1 MEKRTKKI
9 LIVLFI
15 VTLSVRLLLAFLMPN
30 FTYESYFHIR
40 QVEHIL
46 DTGLPLYND
55 DLSYGGRQHLFLP
68 FFYYFMAF
76 FSLLIPVTVAAK
88 IIPNILIASITVTV
102 FLISYKITKN
112 EPASLLSA
120 LIAGFLPIL
129 FYTNSF
135 TVDRLFLPLTF
146 VALYAFLNVKKRP
159 RAKARGVFL
168 STPKIPVADPMLKQ
182 EGCTIGIFQRLKK
195 DFHHNFSE
203 NIKDSFKQRKF
214 LYLYIFSF
222 LILSM
227 TSSLVLILIVG
238 FWIYILL
245 SRLEGKKIHHGEL
258 EIIIFSLF
266 FFLWTQF
273 LFFKNALLQ
282 EGVSFFWQN
291 VPTGAI
297 LHYFPSLS
305 LPQAL
310 LLVSIIP
317 FIAGIFIVYK
327 SLFKL
332 KNQKAFLLISF
343 VISTT
348 LLTWMRLTT
357 FKLSLAFFGV
367 ILAILFAP
375 FYIELNKYFRK
386 TKLSQYKKYVLP
398 VTVILLLISTVIP
411 AINASLNQ
419 DIPSREEITAFKW
432 LKENTSPDS
441 TILSTIEEGHLV
453 TYYSERKNMM
463 DDQFRLIKNV
473 NKRFED
479 LTSLYT
485 TYFETQAV
493 KLAEEYDLKYF
504 VLTPSA
510 KVKYSLIKLNYA
522 KKDCFTPVYIN
533 KTTIYLVRCEVEEI
547 NPITK

>member
-15 VTLSVRLLLAFLMPN
+15 ATLFIRLLLAFLMPN

-55 DLSYGGRQHLFLP
+55 GLSYGGRQHLFLP
-68 FFYYFMAF
+68 FFHYFMAF
-76 FSLLIPVTVAAK
+76 FSLIIPVAFVAK
-88 IIPNILIASITVTV
+88 IIPNILIASITITA

-112 EPASLLSA
+112 EQASLLSA

-146 VALYAFLNVKKRP
+146 VALYAFLN
-159 RAKARGVFL
+159 
-168 STPKIPVADPMLKQ
+168 
-182 EGCTIGIFQRLKK
+182 LKK

-203 NIKDSFKQRKF
+203 NIRESFKQRKF

-227 TSSLVLILIVG
+227 TSSLVLILIIG

-245 SRLEGKKIHHGEL
+245 SRLEGKKIHQGEL

-266 FFLWTQF
+266 FFLWVQF

-317 FIAGIFIVYK
+317 FVAGIFIVYK

-348 LLTWMRLTT
+348 LLTWLRLTT

-453 TYYSERKNMM
+453 AYYGERKNMM
-463 DDQFRLIKNV
+463 DDQFRLIKNI

-493 KLAEEYDLKYF
+493 KLAEEYNLKYF

-522 KKDCFTPVYIN
+522 KKDCFTPVYSN
-533 KTTIYLVRCEVEEI
+533 ETTIYLVRCEVEEI
-547 NPITK
+547 NPIAKS